1 MLSPATISSWIKSQK
16 SVGTNTTE
24 ELWKINIP
32 ICSCQKIPLIILEQD
47 ESSSKYN
54 NTSTSTRCTCK
65 GLTSKPS
72 LMTQAKEPS
81 NEVQNQIKNQ
91 HYPKQSFPD
100 TFLRPRHRSVL
111 GNVLQGSESLNMFS
125 TSSSTYSYSDLR
137 EGPNSIVYNTL
148 PLNNSSFNYKRT
160 LYRKPLSVVPP
171 ITIAVAKEI
180 RNLTMD
186 QPLTILPKNKSIPSI
201 KVNFSRSILDAIKW
215 YTKHDPTI
223 CSTDATNDYLM
234 KEGGVI
240 VYDDR
245 SQENI
250 KPIPKI
256 TLPNSYKPINYFDI
270 CVNNNE
276 RDYCFE
282 RSSDGTSKLVTRHG
296 GRHYVNREPCPSCF
310 QGRDNFCVYEF
321 IRQAKLAGV
330 TLQKNQKQLQIIFFK
345 FIQAEKNEA

>member
-1 MLSPATISSWIKSQK
+1 MLSPATISSWIKSKK
-16 SVGTNTTE
+16 SVGTNTQK
-24 ELWKINIP
+24 ELWKIITP
-32 ICSCQKIPLIILEQD
+32 ICSCQKIPLIILEY

-54 NTSTSTRCTCK
+54 NKSTSTRCTCK
-65 GLTSKPS
+65 ALTSQPS
-72 LMTQAKEPS
+72 LMTQTKESS
-81 NEVQNQIKNQ
+81 NEVQNQIKNKHHQ
-91 HYPKQSFPD
+91 KQSIPD
-100 TFLRPRHRSVL
+100 TFLRPRYRSVL
-111 GNVLQGSESLNMFS
+111 GNVLQGSESLNKFS

-137 EGPNSIVYNTL
+137 EGPNSILYNTL
-148 PLNNSSFNYKRT
+148 PLNNSSFNCKRA
-160 LYRKPLSVVPP
+160 LYRKPLAVVKP

-186 QPLTILPKNKSIPSI
+186 QPLTILPKNKSTLSV

-215 YTKHDPTI
+215 YTKHDPTF
-223 CSTDATNDYLM
+223 CSTDTSNDYPM
-234 KEGGVI
+234 KEGGII
-240 VYDDR
+240 VYDDG

-256 TLPNSYKPINYFDI
+256 TLPNSYKAINYFDV
-270 CVNNNE
+270 CVDNKE

-282 RSSDGTSKLVTRHG
+282 RSFDGTSKLVTRHG

-330 TLQKNQKQLQIIFFK
+330 TLQKNQKQLQIMFLK
-345 FIQAEKNEA
+345 FIQAEKSEA